1 MGLLQKT
8 PAQPIKTAPAQSI
21 KPAAAP
27 KTGAKPAQ
35 RAPAAASFD
44 ETIPRGTR
52 DNLLPIDDYTSATYV
67 LKINQLSLIFRE
79 ESKNPSKAE
88 STTATFEVVESNN
101 PKCPPGYQASAT
113 FTDRYFQDLYWQ
125 DVKGMLCG
133 ILGMEPKDVTRDVW
147 HSACGRR
154 PEGFDDQQWAETE
167 EEVKQM
173 VIGALVRVTVKFKLR
188 EGKHP
193 ITQYVWAP
201 YLEAAE

>member
-1 MGLLQKT
+1 MGALQKT
-8 PAQPIKTAPAQSI
+8 TMPT

-27 KTGAKPAQ
+27 KTGAKPA
-35 RAPAAASFD
+35 APAQQQARGQGAASFD
-44 ETIPRGTR
+44 DTVPRGNR

-67 LKINQLSLIFRE
+67 VRINQLSLIFRH

-101 PKCPPGYQASAT
+101 PKCPVGYQASAT

-125 DVKGMLCG
+125 EVKGMLCG
-133 ILGMEPKDVTRDVW
+133 ILNMEPKEVTQDVW

-154 PEGFDDQQWAETE
+154 PDHFTDEQWAETE
-167 EEVKQM
+167 EEIKQL

-193 ITQYVWAP
+193 ITQYAWSP
-201 YLEAAE
+201 YEAAAE